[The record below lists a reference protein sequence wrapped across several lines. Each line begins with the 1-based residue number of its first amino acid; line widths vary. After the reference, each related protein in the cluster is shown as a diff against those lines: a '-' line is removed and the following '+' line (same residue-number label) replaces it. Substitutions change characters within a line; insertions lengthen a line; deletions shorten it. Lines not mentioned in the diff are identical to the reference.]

1 MFKILK
7 PRLSELLKRYAYR
20 RFPSEKELDHFCKS
34 QSYGRHIALPA
45 LAHFFPS
52 SLGPTAA
59 DLRRP
64 IDPLTKYQ
72 FLSEV
77 AHDTIIHVL
86 RERVSH
92 LRSALRKTFKRIRVG
107 AAPNS
112 VPHSRPAPR
121 PVPVPDP
128 LPASACPTLEV
139 ACALMI
145 AVTMPPTADSSWV
158 PSPFCIRSTWYRL
171 MRTCGYS
178 DSRPDGHLLA
188 ISRILPRLLKA
199 FDRSQ
204 TIEGLV
210 RLHLV
215 LDEQRRLAL
224 GYCPNRSRVRRV
236 LLRPVLA
243 ELPPNPRPRR
253 SFPRKSLGIA
263 TWNPNSLNQSQL
275 AECTPALAEIGAS
288 CLAIQET
295 RLKLG
300 QRPSPVPDTMHWFGW
315 ERTADSGGGV
325 GWLVDKSLRPQ
336 LFPNPPDHPSGIER
350 LWIQIPSFQ
359 GPIRLCS
366 VYWPPEQTPD
376 IDSFID
382 EIQSHAACASAVFL
396 AGDLN
401 AAPPG
406 RGGRRTARDRALAT
420 LLQKTNLELVSDRTV
435 PTHRKD
441 ARTAPRVIDHIL
453 FMRGDLALR
462 PLPLTRVH
470 SQGVLVMTPNGHRLV
485 HAHVDISGIGIDT
498 PVMTT
503 TRYRTRLLR
512 DSSVRQQ
519 FQSRVRDECATAP
532 TDKDEAT
539 VLLNAVTNALTSEV
553 GQNRPRPQKQAY
565 SWWTVRCSM
574 AYEKLRTNRN
584 RWNHTRRAI
593 FPSQR
598 QQRRHRRSFLAARS
612 EFRKEVRQ
620 SKKAAYFRQIVKV
633 AECSSPAAP
642 ALYQR
647 VKRLKR
653 PSVPA
658 AVPPESLASTWNGIW
673 AARPLPNETVHLAEI
688 DLLRNRDRAPSDRD
702 DALCKDFTMRELT
715 NALALCRRGKSPDFF
730 GHDYDVL
737 RALPSEALDIFL
749 RICNRLW
756 QTEEIPSLWLEGWIR
771 FLPKT
776 EGRQD
781 SNPTNNRPIALL
793 SVWYKLLERMLWTR
807 IQAWEPQWA
816 ETQAGFR
823 PGRNCVAQAGALHMM
838 REWLQKENEVAYAA
852 FLDIAK
858 AFDSVSHTAVQLK
871 MLRMG
876 IPPRASDLICR
887 LLQHHRNHVVG
898 GITENVVEVGRGA
911 PQGSV
916 LGPFVF
922 LVMINDLPQYLE
934 AKVPEWCDERR
945 LIIRSQLWA
954 DDTLL
959 VSQRFTVL
967 QALLDASYEW
977 SRMWGLEFNPTKS
990 AILPLG
996 AHFKKHEPHII
1007 AASFNLGGV
1016 PIPMVSKFKHLG
1028 VLQFEHRDKE
1038 SRSQS
1043 HWAVGKKSSVKG
1055 MASRL
1060 WSLISEPDAL
1070 PLDRTIRII
1079 RTVLLPQILYGS
1091 EIELPP
1097 DYAQSAV
1104 NNVLRTALGGHK
1116 STPNE
1121 VLLYM
1126 SGLWR
1131 VETLGRKRR
1140 LKALVGWCLPSYAS
1154 PEPAAAIA
1162 LAKEHDLKWWRQVRK
1177 DLRALALEGHYE
1189 AIANSLDLVRA
1200 LPPDEM
1206 LKRCSLILR
1215 SWTRLVHTRLDTRER
1230 TWQLERWPELKQIAP
1245 RTTAMRPICRAVQSD
1260 AALFLFLPFMAP
1272 KYKDKHRDYTIP
1284 PCYLCGAEGGDRMQH
1299 MVCDCESPYAVAA
1312 RRAMGVDPASCTL
1325 RALLAMDPNTPA
1337 ARIAPLNALAAKLR
1351 FQRYCLSN
1359 GGHQRRN
1366 ALDAR
1371 NRRQRRRP
1379 RES

>member
-1 MFKILK
+1 
-7 PRLSELLKRYAYR
+7 
-20 RFPSEKELDHFCKS
+20 
-34 QSYGRHIALPA
+34 
-45 LAHFFPS
+45 
-52 SLGPTAA
+52 
-59 DLRRP
+59 
-64 IDPLTKYQ
+64 
-72 FLSEV
+72 
-77 AHDTIIHVL
+77 
-86 RERVSH
+86 
-92 LRSALRKTFKRIRVG
+92 
-107 AAPNS
+107 
-112 VPHSRPAPR
+112 
-121 PVPVPDP
+121 
-128 LPASACPTLEV
+128 
-139 ACALMI
+139 
-145 AVTMPPTADSSWV
+145 
-158 PSPFCIRSTWYRL
+158 
-171 MRTCGYS
+171 
-178 DSRPDGHLLA
+178 
-188 ISRILPRLLKA
+188 
-199 FDRSQ
+199 
-204 TIEGLV
+204 
-210 RLHLV
+210 
-215 LDEQRRLAL
+215 
-224 GYCPNRSRVRRV
+224 
-236 LLRPVLA
+236 
-243 ELPPNPRPRR
+243 
-253 SFPRKSLGIA
+253 
-263 TWNPNSLNQSQL
+263 
-275 AECTPALAEIGAS
+275 
-288 CLAIQET
+288 
-295 RLKLG
+295 
-300 QRPSPVPDTMHWFGW
+300 MHWFGW

-401 AAPPG
+401 ATPPG

-673 AARPLPNETVHLAEI
+673 AARPLPNETAHLAEI

-781 SNPTNNRPIALL
+781 SNPTNYRPIALL

-838 REWLQKENEVAYAA
+838 REWLQKEKEVAYAA

-934 AKVPEWCDERR
+934 EKVPQW
-945 LIIRSQLWA
+945 RSEPLTVRSMLWA

-959 VSQRFTVL
+959 VSQHPATL
-967 QALLDASYEW
+967 QALLDACQEW
-977 SRMWGLEFNPTKS
+977 SSLWGLTFNPTKS
-990 AILPLG
+990 SILPLG
-996 AHFKKHEPHII
+996 AHHSSKMRAAAARFTLGGSPVP
-1007 AASFNLGGV
+1007 AAS
-1016 PIPMVSKFKHLG
+1016 SAKHLG
-1028 VLQFEHRDKE
+1028 VLHHAYRQ
-1038 SRSQS
+1038 SRSRYEM
-1043 HWAVGKKSSVKG
+1043 HWTSDKSSYVR
-1055 MASRL
+1055 SWPTRL
-1060 WSLISEPDAL
+1060 SSLISEVNILPPDRA
-1070 PLDRTIRII
+1070 IRIL
-1079 RTVLLPQILYGS
+1079 RTVVLPQILYGS
-1091 EIELPP
+1091 ELAPP
-1097 DYAQSAV
+1097 PKMAQVAV
-1104 NNVLRTALGGHK
+1104 NSVLRVALRAYHR
-1116 STPNE
+1116 TPRR
-1121 VLLYM
+1121 VLLYL

-1131 VETLGRKRR
+1131 VKTMARMRR
-1140 LKALVGWCLPSYAS
+1140 LKALVSWSLPTQPA
-1154 PEPAAAIA
+1154 PEAAAGIA
-1162 LAKEHDLKWWRQVRK
+1162 LAKEHNLPWWREVCS
-1177 DLRALALEGHYE
+1177 DLADLSLEGHYNRIVG
-1189 AIANSLDLVRA
+1189 ALGSMRA
-1200 LPPDEM
+1200 LPHDEM
-1206 LKRCSLILR
+1206 VKRCKSVLIE
-1215 SWTRLVHTRLDTRER
+1215 WTKAVRAQLDARELA
-1230 TWQLERWPELKQIAP
+1230 WQYEAWPDLAP
-1245 RTTAMRPICRAVQSD
+1245 PAHRTTALHPVCRAVHAA
-1260 AALFLFLPFMAP
+1260 AALYLFVPSMAP
-1272 KYKDKHRDYTIP
+1272 PDVFEGRGHTNP
-1284 PCYLCGAEGGDRMQH
+1284 PCFLCGAEGGDHMQH
-1299 MVCDCESPYAVAA
+1299 MVCDCPSAIAVAT
-1312 RRAMGVDPASCTL
+1312 RREMSVDPASCSL
-1325 RALLAMDPNTPA
+1325 SALLAMDPNTPGE
-1337 ARIAPLNALAAKLR
+1337 RVQPLNALANRLR
-1351 FQRYCLSN
+1351 YHRYRLTHVGEHRGN
-1359 GGHQRRN
+1359 
-1366 ALDAR
+1366 LVDA
-1371 NRRQRRRP
+1371 QTATGV
-1379 RES
+1379 SS